1 MVTDRVVGAKRVC
14 LIVYL
19 ITQEAN
25 KLFFIVIVVWDQ
37 GAITATD
44 ASILLLLRSEL
55 YLGYEAVPPV
65 IGVLDPCDIVVVVE
79 DPSVALAALSTMLLK
94 M

>member
-1 MVTDRVVGAKRVC
+1 MITDRVIGAKRVC
-14 LIVYL
+14 LIIDL

-25 KLFFIVIVVWDQ
+25 KLFFIVIVVGDEW
-37 GAITATD
+37 AITTAD
-44 ASILLLLRSEL
+44 ASILLLLCSEL
-55 YLGYEAVPPV
+55 YLGYEAIPPV

>member
-25 KLFFIVIVVWDQ
+25 KLFFIIIVVGDER
-37 GAITATD
+37 AITTAD
-44 ASILLLLRSEL
+44 ASILLLLCSEL
-55 YLGYEAVPPV
+55 YLGYEAIPPV
-65 IGVLDPCDIVVVVE
+65 IGVLDPCDKIVVVE
-79 DPSVALAALSTMLLK
+79 DPSVALASLSTMLLK